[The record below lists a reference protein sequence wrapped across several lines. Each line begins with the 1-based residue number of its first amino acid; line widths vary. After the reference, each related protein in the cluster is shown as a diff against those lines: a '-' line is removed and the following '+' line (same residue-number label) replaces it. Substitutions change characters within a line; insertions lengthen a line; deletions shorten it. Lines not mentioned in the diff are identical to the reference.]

1 MQFDGAKM
9 KQDVVQAMG
18 FDRQSGRVVGHR
30 AVRVAQPMRRVVREM
45 PIQRALEWAFGV
57 EHARIDFDLTG
68 ARQFDR
74 VGVSPEYVLMQRAR
88 LGCNV
93 DGGGVSGVHPD
104 AELIA
109 AAVEALPEG
118 CGGRRM
124 AVLVAECARAGGA
137 PDWRGDE
144 RRRVVPKGWDLQ
156 DDGSWSA
163 HVEQGDE
170 YRFVAARSRV
180 RTGRATY
187 CPVSITGGVW
197 SVAAARRAYL
207 GWYGALLHLAHV
219 VGQPGYLSSVA
230 ITGQLPPLSPW
241 KKEFDVPQQI

>member
-1 MQFDGAKM
+1 MNMVAMAK
-9 KQDVVQAMG
+9 A
-18 FDRQSGRVVGHR
+18 H
-30 AVRVAQPMRRVVREM
+30 PMRRVVREM

-74 VGVSPEYVLMQRAR
+74 VGVSPEWVLMQRAR

-144 RRRVVPKGWDLQ
+144 RPRVVPCGWDIQ
-156 DDGSWSA
+156 EDGSWSA
-163 HVEQGDE
+163 HVRQGDE
-170 YRFVAARSRV
+170 YQFMGRQRQV
-180 RTGRATY
+180 RRGRATF
-187 CPVSITGGVW
+187 CPVRITGGAA
-197 SVAAARRAYL
+197 SVAVARRTYL

-219 VGQPGYLSSVA
+219 IGQPGYLSSVEIA
-230 ITGQLPPLSPW
+230 PQLPPLSPW
-241 KKEFDVPQQI
+241 KKEFDCTQQI

>member
-1 MQFDGAKM
+1 MQFNGAKM

-144 RRRVVPKGWDLQ
+144 RPRVVPCGWDIQ
-156 DDGSWSA
+156 EDGSWSA
-163 HVEQGDE
+163 HVRQGDE
-170 YRFVAARSRV
+170 YQFMGRQRQV
-180 RTGRATY
+180 RRGRATF
-187 CPVSITGGVW
+187 CPVRITGGAA
-197 SVAAARRAYL
+197 SVAVARRTYL

-219 VGQPGYLSSVA
+219 IGQPGYLSSVG
-230 ITGQLPPLSPW
+230 ITPQLPPLSPW
-241 KKEFDVPQQI
+241 KKEFDCTQQI